1 MSLFFSVGRRCSL
14 GRLIPLLE
22 SADTTSWAGCTDIL
36 PDCINNF
43 WGFLPFPSHYF
54 PILLPLSSHSPPI
67 ILPSSSH
74 HPPNIL
80 PTSSQL
86 SSHTI
91 PKESRKNPE
100 GCDEKG
106 RDMVLLCDILWS
118 VVQRDM
124 VVRFQG
130 DKNLQLKGCLVVC
143 PCTCERA
150 WTNWAAP
157 FFLNGFRMVL
167 ERE

>member
-1 MSLFFSVGRRCSL
+1 MSLFFQSAGGVHLVGWYHFLS
-14 GRLIPLLE
+14 RLIPLLE
-22 SADTTSWAGCTDIL
+22 PADSTSWVGCTDIL
-36 PDCINNF
+36 PDCIKNI
-43 WGFLPFPSHYF
+43 WGFLPFSSHY
-54 PILLPLSSHSPPI
+54 LPI

-74 HPPNIL
+74 HPPIIL

-86 SSHTI
+86 SYQTI

-157 FFLNGFRMVL
+157 FLLNGFRMVL

>member
-22 SADTTSWAGCTDIL
+22 PAAQIFSRTALIISEDSSHSL
-36 PDCINNF
+36 PIIF
-43 WGFLPFPSHYF
+43 PFSSHYL
-54 PILLPLSSHSPPI
+54 PILLLSSSHHPPI
-67 ILPSSSH
+67 ILPTSSQ

-80 PTSSQL
+80 PTTSQL

-100 GCDEKG
+100 RCDEKG

-143 PCTCERA
+143 PCTCER
-150 WTNWAAP
+150 T
-157 FFLNGFRMVL
+157 
-167 ERE
+167 